1 MCRLLEGIKTG
12 SFKKNERVSSAKD
25 IRKLF
30 ERGNKVSVPGAKMFY
45 SKTPLAGTRFAVTL
59 PRGYGNAVTRNKT
72 KRLCKESF
80 RLQKTQVSGGYDLL
94 FLMYQE
100 KNENFARRFSQ
111 IISLCKKAGLVNDEQ
126 NA

>member
-1 MCRLLEGIKTG
+1 MHRLLEGIKTG
-12 SFKKNERVSSAKD
+12 SFKKNERISSTKD

-30 ERGNKVSVPGAKMFY
+30 GCGNKVSVTGAKLFY
-45 SKTPLAGTRFAVTL
+45 SKNSLDSSRFAVTL

-72 KRLCKESF
+72 KRFCKESF
-80 RLQKTQVSGGYDLL
+80 RLQKTRFSAGYDLL

-100 KNENFARRFSQ
+100 KNENFYGRFSQ
-111 IISLCKKAGLVNDEQ
+111 IFSLCKKAGLVNDEQ